1 MQEQNTSQLIH
12 EIPVVNEQIFNY
24 EPISPEDLEVRIS
37 DALANCEF
45 VSTPEVTG
53 AVEGFYKDHYGL
65 AAQVSEAL
73 KDGEELEKLEFPEG
87 TPHEMIVRAEKLQ
100 RVANEHRTKPTRES
114 TINLI
119 QVAAECAGSLFAE
132 SAVGITTIGEQ
143 EFEVRELLGNQVLEF
158 AYNNGMQWMFDGNNS
173 YEARKT
179 QVPDFADST
188 IKYKRDLDLKQIE
201 DLRVPEIINS
211 DENGNVIF
219 RESSSVEDGVIRS
232 TKLTEYFT
240 KGKITKAQIE
250 FWNDVRRASH
260 LEYHG
265 TPYAGE
271 LLTEGLK
278 SRNQQI
284 RDRNFYATSNAVA
297 TDGRHHSNAIK
308 FSEFMP
314 SGEYTSRGNP
324 REATADLSYTPA
336 TVGVPI
342 ADIIKS
348 APYARNAEFA
358 IVDVDDEHAV
368 EMLERTNTGP
378 ILSSIGGGST
388 EHVGIPPGGS
398 IQRVFFARKEEGGE
412 ISPDEYTIGLVGVD
426 ADGVAASTS
435 RVLFTYYDSDWM
447 VPLGYQYPTVIKL
460 DGGRSEADQV
470 AVKQAQDAI
479 DTDPHYHGKYAV
491 PLRRGVFSFYPE
503 ESDHKEY
510 PYANGPTYNQVARF
524 VGKTAVA

>member
-1 MQEQNTSQLIH
+1 MQEQNPSQFIH
-12 EIPVVNEQIFNY
+12 EKSVKNEQIYDY
-24 EPISPEDLEVRIS
+24 EPISPEDLEARIS
-37 DALANCEF
+37 VALVNCEF

-53 AVEGFYKDHYGL
+53 AVEGFYKDHYAL

-73 KDGEELEKLEFPEG
+73 KDGEELEKVEFPEG

-100 RVANEHRTKPTRES
+100 RMTNEHRSNPTHES

-119 QVAAECAGSLFAE
+119 QIAAECAGSLFAE
-132 SAVGITTIGEQ
+132 SAVGITTIDEQ

-158 AYNNGMQWMFDGNNS
+158 AYKNGMQWMFDGGVGNTKIKG
-173 YEARKT
+173 Y
-179 QVPDFADST
+179 VHDFATSN
-188 IKYKRDLDLKQIE
+188 IVYKRDLDETQLELMKT
-201 DLRVPEIINS
+201 PEITEASS
-211 DENGNVIF
+211 DSNAEF
-219 RESSSVEDGVIRS
+219 RESSDVYGGVIRTS
-232 TKLTEYFT
+232 SLTDYFT
-240 KGKITKAQIE
+240 KRKIIDAQDN
-250 FWNDVRRASH
+250 FWSDVRRASH
-260 LEYHG
+260 LEFHG

-271 LLTEGLK
+271 LLLEGLK

-324 REATADLSYTPA
+324 REVTADLIYTPA

-342 ADIIKS
+342 ADILKT

-358 IVDVDDEHAV
+358 IVTVDDEHAV
-368 EMLERTNTGP
+368 EMIERTKSGP

-388 EHVGIPPGGS
+388 EHVGTPPGGS
-398 IQRVFFARKEEGGE
+398 VQRVFFARNEEGVE
-412 ISPDEYTIGLVGVD
+412 IAPDEYTISLVGVD
-426 ADGVAASTS
+426 SDGIAASTS
-435 RVLFTYYDSDWM
+435 RVLFTYPDSDWM

-460 DGGRSEADQV
+460 EGRRTENDQN
-470 AVKQAQDAI
+470 AVQQVQEAI
-479 DTDPHYHGKYAV
+479 DSDPHYHGKYAI

-510 PYANGPTYNQVARF
+510 PYADGPTYNQVASF
-524 VGKTAVA
+524 VGRAAVA